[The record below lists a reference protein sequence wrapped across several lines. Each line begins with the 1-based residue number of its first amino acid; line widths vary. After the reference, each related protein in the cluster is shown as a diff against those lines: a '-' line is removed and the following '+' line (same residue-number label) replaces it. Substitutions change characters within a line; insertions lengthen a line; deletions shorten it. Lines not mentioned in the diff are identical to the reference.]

1 MTTSKTPAAY
11 RILIL
16 SPIAVV
22 EAKHAFF
29 TLDLWARDLQAQVQ
43 FAAVDLL
50 CPITKTG
57 YQGAALDASIK
68 VHSLE
73 AVGAG
78 ELSRLVSNADV
89 VQLPGHAGWR
99 ASHLARRLL
108 RIARQANKIVIV
120 GISSNRAR
128 TAWLNSRNKVIGAIK
143 YLDVRISQIWL
154 AFRSDGV
161 FVVGEGLKKL
171 FARYNSNLFVN
182 TASWINLSDI
192 AVKRGGEP
200 ETLTLCMA
208 SRMEKMKGM
217 HIGLAA
223 VKLAQMKQLN
233 LRLVVIGDGPEE
245 QNLRHLVSDWNLDS
259 ITTFQPTIEYPQP
272 FLKVLGTTDAVL
284 ITNLND
290 EQPRLIFD
298 ALSQGCLPICPETEA
313 YRNFGL
319 DSRLFYKQGSSE
331 GLSHAIDTLCDP
343 RLRKKLRTEM
353 THIAAKFTIDEMH
366 RRRAL
371 WIAETIN
378 GRIPSSRS

>member
-1 MTTSKTPAAY
+1 MTSDTPAFY
-11 RILIL
+11 RLLIL
-16 SPIAVV
+16 SPINVV
-22 EAKHAFF
+22 EAEESFY
-29 TLDLWARDLQAQVQ
+29 TLDLWARDLQAQAR

-57 YQGAALDASIK
+57 YRGAALDADIR
-68 VHSLE
+68 VHALD
-73 AVGAG
+73 AVSAD
-78 ELSRLVSNADV
+78 ELSRLVSDVDV

-99 ASHLARRLL
+99 ESRLARLLL
-108 RIARQANKIVIV
+108 RIARQSNKSVIL

-128 TAWLNSRNKVIGAIK
+128 TAWLNSRNKVAGAVR

-154 AFRSDGV
+154 AFRSNGV
-161 FVVGEGLKKL
+161 FVVGEGLRKL

-182 TASWINLSDI
+182 TASWINLPDI
-192 AVKRGGEP
+192 AEKASGES

-208 SRMEKMKGM
+208 SRMERMKGM

-245 QNLRHLVSDWNLDS
+245 QNLRRLVSDWNLVS
-259 ITTFQPTIEYPQP
+259 ITTFQPTVGYPQP

-298 ALSQGCLPICPETEA
+298 ALSQGCLPICPDTKA
-313 YRNFGL
+313 YRSFGL
-319 DSRLFYKQGSSE
+319 DGRLFYKQGSAE
-331 GLSHAIDTLCDP
+331 GLSRTIGMLCDP
-343 RLRKKLRTEM
+343 TTRRKLRAHM
-353 THIAAKFTIDEMH
+353 PDVAAKFTIDEMH
-366 RRRAL
+366 RQRAL
-371 WIAETIN
+371 WIARTIS
-378 GRIPSSRS
+378 GRITSSRS